1 VSPPSSNCTPECH
14 PADLTKIETQQNRR
28 DLPNARGIWLEALE
42 TGPAVSPARS
52 IKQLDL
58 DTMRIRYLVALPLL
72 LVSTVAAQTPAAN
85 KPQGTPAQTP
95 SQGKPQG
102 TTGAASPTAA
112 PAPAKPAPAAV
123 RKPRPPQPAVIVV
136 RDVSG
141 TPLQEVQVTIT
152 GSNRQSAATD
162 AQGNVQVPLADGS
175 YRLRFEHEGFITLE
189 RDVAVRAARP
199 EKIEVALSRA
209 PVVEAPPPPPPP
221 APAPAPPPP
230 PEPEVPA
237 GPATNVSISAFL
249 DKNFI
254 GREPLKESV
263 LGCTPAAITRVLQ
276 LRDPLAAHSHGQ
288 VDEVLYV
295 VAGTGSIRLG
305 EETLKLEPGSVTVIP
320 RGMRHGLERSGRNP
334 LIVLST
340 LAGAPCKA
348 GSLTQP

>member
-1 VSPPSSNCTPECH
+1 
-14 PADLTKIETQQNRR
+14 
-28 DLPNARGIWLEALE
+28 
-42 TGPAVSPARS
+42 
-52 IKQLDL
+52 
-58 DTMRIRYLVALPLL
+58 MRMRYLAALPLL
-72 LVSTVAAQTPAAN
+72 LVSTLAAQAPAQGKPQGAAAQTP
-85 KPQGTPAQTP
+85 P

-102 TTGAASPTAA
+102 TTGASAPT
-112 PAPAKPAPAAV
+112 PTTAPAKPAAPAAV

-141 TPLQEVQVTIT
+141 TPLTEVQVTIT
-152 GSNRQSAATD
+152 GNDRQSAATD
-162 AQGNVQVPLADGS
+162 AQGTAQVALPDGS

-209 PVVEAPPPPPPP
+209 PIEEAPPPPPPAPEPVP
-221 APAPAPPPP
+221 APA

-237 GPATNVSISAFL
+237 GPATSVSISAFL

-263 LGCTPAAITRVLQ
+263 LGCTPSAITRVLQ
-276 LRDPLAAHSHGQ
+276 LRDPLAEHSHGQ
-288 VDEVLYV
+288 VDEVLYI

-305 EETLKLEPGSVTVIP
+305 DQTLKMEPGSVTVIP
-320 RGMRHGLERSGRNP
+320 RGMRHAIERSGRNP
-334 LIVLST
+334 LIFLST